1 MADEKNNVTKMPDEQ
16 IYPHGKPVSITD
28 LLAAA
33 EPGASVEYA
42 RVPGFKP
49 GQVFVIQSV
58 SAGDI
63 IEWSEANEG
72 EAKRTAGLRLIVKS
86 VVDGE
91 PGVDKDATGRRIM
104 DDTHLSMLRK
114 LPHKATESIVKA
126 IIKLNGMQVK
136 QDNETKK
143 D

>member
-1 MADEKNNVTKMPDEQ
+1 MTTEAQAQKVYE
-16 IYPHGKPVSITD
+16 HGKPVSVSD

-33 EPGASVEYA
+33 DAIETKEYS

-58 SAGDI
+58 TAGDI

-91 PGVDKDATGRRIM
+91 PGKDDGATGKRIM
-104 DDTHLSMLRK
+104 DDTHIAVLRK
-114 LPHKATESIVKA
+114 LPHKATENVVRA
-126 IIKLNGMQVK
+126 IIKLNGMSVR

>member
-1 MADEKNNVTKMPDEQ
+1 MAEEQ
-16 IYPHGKPVSITD
+16 KVYPNGKPISVVD
-28 LLAAA
+28 LIAAA

-49 GQVFVIQSV
+49 GQVFVIASV
-58 SAGDI
+58 TSGDM

-86 VVDGE
+86 VVEGE
-91 PGVDKDATGRRIM
+91 PGKDEGVGPVPRRIM
-104 DDTHLSMLRK
+104 DDTHIALLRK
-114 LPHKATESIVKA
+114 LPHKQTEIVVKA
-126 IIKLNGMQVK
+126 IVKHNGMTVK
-136 QDNETKK
+136 GDDAAKK

>member
-1 MADEKNNVTKMPDEQ
+1 MTVSADEIN
-16 IYPHGKPVSITD
+16 KPVSVADI
-28 LLAAA
+28 LAAA

-42 RVPGFKP
+42 RSPGFKP
-49 GQVFVIQSV
+49 GQVFVLASV
-58 SAGDI
+58 TAGDM

-91 PGVDKDATGRRIM
+91 PGVDEGAKGVRIM
-104 DDTHLSMLRK
+104 TDAHIQVLRK
-114 LPHKATESIVKA
+114 LPHKVTEGIVEQ
-126 IIKLNGMQVK
+126 ILKLNGIKVK
-136 QDNETKK
+136 GQGESDVKK

>member
-1 MADEKNNVTKMPDEQ
+1 MAQSTEEKAQETVKVYPD
-16 IYPHGKPVSITD
+16 GKPISIYD
-28 LLAAA
+28 LLSAADSG
-33 EPGASVEYA
+33 ESKEYA
-42 RVPGFKP
+42 RVPGFKE

-58 SAGDI
+58 TAGDI

-91 PGVDKDATGRRIM
+91 PGKDEGALGKLIM
-104 DDTHLSMLRK
+104 DTSHLSTLRK
-114 LPHKATESIVKA
+114 LPHKATENVVRA
-126 IIKLNGMQVK
+126 IIKLNGMELK
-136 QDNETKK
+136 QDASAKK